1 MPIIGTYYEDMDLKP
16 HTIYYYKVARLN
28 SAMIEQEQ
36 SQPIKSGTTFYS
48 ELFTPCRLN
57 GIWSY
62 YGCETTTFD
71 VNYLSPDIKPMVQN
85 IYLLSIQRVRD

>member
-36 SQPIKSGTTFYS
+36 SQPIKSGTTFIVSIYN
-48 ELFTPCRLN
+48 RL
-57 GIWSY
+57 
-62 YGCETTTFD
+62 
-71 VNYLSPDIKPMVQN
+71 LLN
-85 IYLLSIQRVRD
+85 IL